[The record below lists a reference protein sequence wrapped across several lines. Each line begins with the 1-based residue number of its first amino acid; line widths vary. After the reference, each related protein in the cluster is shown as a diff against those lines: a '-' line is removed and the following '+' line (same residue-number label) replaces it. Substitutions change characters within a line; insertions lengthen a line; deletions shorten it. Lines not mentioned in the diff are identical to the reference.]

1 MVLMIQLNH
10 QQILFILRKENESI
24 LYDLCCSWIFY
35 NIIFNY
41 DDFSMKSREELKI
54 YRKAYYL
61 KDPKHWQE
69 YARNYYH
76 QHKEQVKEY
85 RLKNKEKIREY
96 DRKYSLENKDRK
108 QAYRLRNREKSR
120 KWQRE
125 YYQKNKQILKIRRY
139 YQDELRV
146 GAEAEID
153 GGTAS
158 KAVTMVL
165 PNL

>member
-1 MVLMIQLNH
+1 M
-10 QQILFILRKENESI
+10 K
-24 LYDLCCSWIFY
+24 
-35 NIIFNY
+35 NI
-41 DDFSMKSREELKI
+41 KA

-61 KDPKHWQE
+61 KGQEHWQE

-76 QHKEQVKEY
+76 QHKEQVKKY
-85 RLKNKEKIREY
+85 RLKNKEKIKEY

-108 QAYRLRNREKSR
+108 KAYRLRNQEKSR

-125 YYQKNKQILKIRRY
+125 YYQKNKQVLKIRRY

-165 PNL
+165 PNLENFEHCSSTRIKE